1 MAPAEKFDFIINRR
15 SGTVLHV
22 GEEKIRQEL
31 LKNFGEQTGN
41 IQFVTGDALAV
52 SVREWAKNSAGA
64 GRSLIIGGGDGSVLT
79 AATEVLGREDIALGV
94 LPLGTH
100 NLFARQLGFAAD
112 FRKAAAQYKDS
123 APSPVDVGSVNGQ
136 YFLCG
141 LMLDRNSVNFY
152 EAREHARDKKI
163 VSAFKKVASVISN
176 LSGRD
181 KVHLDV
187 SDQGAAAKGTE
198 HTGKIF
204 VVTNNVLTPHGQGLK
219 FRTPKMVVEDALAK
233 GSQSDGQL
241 AFYAISSGPVD
252 LTLIL
257 GGLVDGSWTRT
268 KGVSTQVAPELFIRS
283 SSQQEIQIVLDGE
296 IKKTSFPLDV
306 KIIPQGL
313 KVYRPKTPASP
324 A

>member
-1 MAPAEKFDFIINRR
+1 MATKFDFIINRR

-22 GEEKIRQEL
+22 GEDKVRQEL
-31 LKNFGEQTGN
+31 ENIFGDQAGE
-41 IQFVTGDALAV
+41 IRFVTGGDIAPTVKA
-52 SVREWAKNSAGA
+52 WAKDSADE
-64 GRSLIIGGGDGSVLT
+64 GRGLIIGGGDGSVLT
-79 AATEVLGREDIALGV
+79 AATEVLGRDDIALGV

-112 FRKAAAQYKDS
+112 FREAAAQYRDS
-123 APSPVDVGSVNGQ
+123 TPAAIDVGSVNGQ

-163 VSAFKKVASVISN
+163 IAALKKMFSVISN
-176 LSGRD
+176 LAGRD

-187 SDQGAAAKGTE
+187 SNEGQDSTE
-198 HTGKIF
+198 HKGKIF
-204 VVTNNVLTPHGQGLK
+204 VVTNNELAPRGQGLK

-233 GSQSDGQL
+233 NSQSDGKL

-252 LTLIL
+252 LAFIMA
-257 GGLVDGSWTRT
+257 GLVDGSWT
-268 KGVSTQVAPELFIRS
+268 KKKCVSTQVAPELLIKS
-283 SSQQEIQIVLDGE
+283 SVQGDIQIVLDGE
-296 IKKTSFPLDV
+296 ITKTSFPLDV

-313 KVYRPKTPASP
+313 KVYKPTSP
-324 A
+324 